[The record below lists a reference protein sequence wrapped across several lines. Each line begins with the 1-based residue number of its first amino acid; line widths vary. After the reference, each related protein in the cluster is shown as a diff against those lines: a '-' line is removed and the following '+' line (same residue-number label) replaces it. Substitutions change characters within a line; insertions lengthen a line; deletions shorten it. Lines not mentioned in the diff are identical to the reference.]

1 MLVSLALMQS
11 CMFSQEE
18 EAPVA
23 LSVDTNSLAFSSGV
37 TTTRSTTGET
47 RSLTVT
53 CGSKW
58 DVASM
63 PEWINLESIYRSG
76 LSPYGWTVSFSANI
90 NNEYNRE
97 GKIVISSMT
106 DRVEIL
112 ASQYGPKGEYVAVES
127 ISLPSSELTITEG
140 ESALLT
146 GEITPS
152 NASVKDVTWK
162 SSNTSVATV
171 SRSGQIDAIA
181 EGTTLITATTVDGN
195 KTASCTVTVK
205 AKIISVTGVSLDKT
219 SLNMEVGDTQ
229 ILTPTVT
236 PSKATDKS
244 VTWTS
249 SNTSVASVSSSGVVT
264 AKASGSATITV
275 TTNDGGKKATCSVTV
290 IVPVTGISLN
300 QTSLSMEVGETK
312 TLTAT
317 VTPSNATDKTVTWSS
332 SNTSVA
338 TVSSAGVVTA
348 KAAGSATITVA
359 TAEGSK
365 KATCSVTVTVPVTGV
380 SLNKTSL
387 TMGVGDT
394 ETLSA
399 TVTPSNAVDKTV
411 TWSSSNTS
419 VATVSSS
426 GVITAKSVGST
437 TITVTTNDG
446 AHKATCSVTVI
457 VPVTSVGLSQTSL
470 SMKIG
475 DTKTLIATVYPSNAT
490 DKTVTWS
497 SSNTSVATVSSTGV
511 VTAKASGSAT
521 ITVTSNNGA
530 KSAICSVTVIVPVT
544 GVSLNNTSLTMGVG
558 DTQTLTATVTPS
570 NATDKAVFWSS
581 SNTSVATVSSTGVV
595 TAKAAGSATINVTTN
610 DGAYKA
616 TCSVTVIVPVTGV
629 SLNQTSLSME
639 VGDTQTLTTTV
650 TPSNATDKTVTWSS
664 SNTSVATVSSSG
676 VVTAKAAGSATITV
690 TTNDGAKK
698 ATCAVTV
705 RVPVTAVSLDITSM
719 AMKVG
724 DTQTLTATVTPS
736 NATDKTVTWSSSNS
750 SVATVTSSGVV
761 TAKSVG
767 SATIVVKT
775 TDGGKTAT
783 CSVTVSPVSVTGV
796 TLNKYSLSMYENDT
810 ETLIATVSPS
820 NATNK
825 TVSWSSS
832 NSAVV
837 IVSSSGQVSAIAAG
851 NAVITV
857 TTEDGQKTATC
868 SVNVQSDPYGAV
880 DLGLSVKW
888 ASFNYGASS
897 VTSTGGYYM
906 WGDPSGSGV
915 AMQYTPPSV
924 NNISGTQYDIVRKN
938 WGGNWRIPTRSE
950 INELYSSCTWTSTTV
965 NGVSVL
971 KVTGRNGAS
980 IYLPFTGCAFPD
992 DGPIGTI
999 SITDSS
1005 NAYMM
1010 SSESYG
1016 DSYGRFAYVFYFT
1029 PSGSR
1034 SSVSYN
1040 ASFIKFPIRPVR

>member
-1 MLVSLALMQS
+1 MKRLLISLMVVSLALVQS
-11 CMFSQEE
+11 CTNFQEE

-76 LSPYGWTVSFSANI
+76 VSPYQWAVSFSANV

-112 ASQYGPKGEYVAVES
+112 ASQDGPKGEYVAVES
-127 ISLPSSELTITEG
+127 VSFPSAELTITEG
-140 ESALLT
+140 ESTQLT
-146 GEITPS
+146 YEITPS

-162 SSNTSVATV
+162 SSITSVATV

-181 EGTTLITATTVDGN
+181 EGTTLITVTTVDGS
-195 KTASCTVTVK
+195 KTAMCTVHVK
-205 AKIISVTGVSLDKT
+205 AKVIPVTGVSLDKT
-219 SLNMEVGDTQ
+219 SWNMAVGSTLT
-229 ILTPTVT
+229 LTPTVT
-236 PSKATDKS
+236 PSNATDKS

-249 SNTSVASVSSSGVVT
+249 TNSSVASVSSSGVVT

-275 TTNDGGKKATCSVTV
+275 STNDGDKKATCNVTV
-290 IVPVTGISLN
+290 TVPVTSVSLDKTSLN
-300 QTSLSMEVGETK
+300 MVIGGTE

-317 VTPSNATDKTVTWSS
+317 IAPSNASYRVVEWTSSNPSVASVSS
-332 SNTSVA
+332 SGA
-338 TVSSAGVVTA
+338 VTA
-348 KAAGSATITVA
+348 KVTARASGSATITV
-359 TAEGSK
+359 TTSDGSK

-380 SLNKTSL
+380 SLNQTSL
-387 TMGVGDT
+387 SMVVGGT
-394 ETLSA
+394 HTLSA
-399 TVTPSNAVDKTV
+399 TVTPSNATDQTV
-411 TWSSSNTS
+411 TWSSSNAS

-426 GVITAKSVGST
+426 GVITAKAVGST

-457 VPVTSVGLSQTSL
+457 VPVTSVSLNQTSL
-470 SMKIG
+470 SME
-475 DTKTLIATVYPSNAT
+475 
-490 DKTVTWS
+490 
-497 SSNTSVATVSSTGV
+497 
-511 VTAKASGSAT
+511 
-521 ITVTSNNGA
+521 
-530 KSAICSVTVIVPVT
+530 
-544 GVSLNNTSLTMGVG
+544 VG

-570 NATDKAVFWSS
+570 NATDKA
-581 SNTSVATVSSTGVV
+581 
-595 TAKAAGSATINVTTN
+595 
-610 DGAYKA
+610 
-616 TCSVTVIVPVTGV
+616 
-629 SLNQTSLSME
+629 
-639 VGDTQTLTTTV
+639 
-650 TPSNATDKTVTWSS
+650 VTWSS

-705 RVPVTAVSLDITSM
+705 RVPVTAVSLDISSM

-750 SVATVTSSGVV
+750 SVATVSSSGVV
-761 TAKSVG
+761 TAKSIG

-783 CSVTVSPVSVTGV
+783 CSVTVSPVSVTSV

-837 IVSSSGQVSAIAAG
+837 TVNSSGQVSAIAAG

-980 IYLPFTGCAFPD
+980 IYLPFTGYALPD

-999 SITDSS
+999 SITDKS

-1016 DSYGRFAYVFYFT
+1016 DSYGRFAYIFYFT
-1029 PSGSR
+1029 SSGSR
-1034 SSVSYN
+1034 NSVSYN
-1040 ASFIKFPIRPVR
+1040 ASFMKFPIRPVR